1 MLVLTCG
8 ELRRGRARFHYG
20 GAVTPPRSRPLP
32 PPRPLTT
39 RARSVTV
46 AMIATALGQLLGCA
60 PGPTPVPTPTPAFA
74 SEAEA
79 FAAAEEVY
87 RAYND
92 ALNERR
98 EGAQGAD
105 PQRFLTGIALESDVD
120 TQNLLSSSQLHAT
133 GAAILESF
141 TGETVDISGNVA
153 TMTGVVCIDVSAV
166 ALLDNSGADV
176 TPPDR
181 DDKVAQRVRFLG
193 TVLSLLISE
202 ESTAEGS
209 TC

>member
-1 MLVLTCG
+1 MTTHRRSAGVVIVGLT
-8 ELRRGRARFHYG
+8 
-20 GAVTPPRSRPLP
+20 
-32 PPRPLTT
+32 
-39 RARSVTV
+39 
-46 AMIATALGQLLGCA
+46 LGQVLGCA
-60 PGPTPVPTPTPAFA
+60 PAPAPVPTPTPAFA

-133 GAAILESF
+133 GAATLESF